1 MNGRDELRELWCS
14 QRYAGAARGEELV
27 KLVEKRMRHFD
38 RAILVRNLL
47 ECAAAVVVAALITQ
61 LAVRAHGLQRAGFIV
76 IAASAVWIVYYL
88 LRYGRGPA
96 NADPDQDLNAF
107 KRALL
112 ERYDRQIRLLKS
124 VKYWYLLPPYIG
136 LLIESAGQLLNDAR
150 VGQLPWHDFLLPL
163 FYTAFFAFV
172 WWLNEVHAVARLRT
186 ERSRVLSLAG
196 EPNDSERVS

>member
-14 QRYAGAARGEELV
+14 QPYTGATKGEELV

-47 ECAAAVVVAALITQ
+47 ECVAAVVVAALFT
-61 LAVRAHGLQRAGFIV
+61 LFAVRAHGLQRAGFIV

-88 LRYGRGPA
+88 LRYGHGPA

-136 LLIESAGQLLNDAR
+136 LLIESAGELLNDAK
-150 VGQLPWHDFLLPL
+150 VGQLPWRDFLLPL
-163 FYTAFFAFV
+163 FYTAFFAFG
-172 WWLNEVHAVARLRT
+172 WWLNEVYAVARLRT
-186 ERSRVLSLAG
+186 ERSRLLSLAG
-196 EPNDSERVS
+196 EPNDSKRVS

>member
-14 QRYAGAARGEELV
+14 QPYAGVAKGEELV
-27 KLVEKRMRHFD
+27 KLVAKRTQHFD
-38 RAILVRNLL
+38 RAILVRNML
-47 ECAAAVVVAALITQ
+47 ECTAAVVVAALLTQ

-136 LLIESAGQLLNDAR
+136 LLIESAGKLLNDAK
-150 VGQLPWHDFLLPL
+150 VGQLPWRDFLLPL
-163 FYTAFFAFV
+163 FYTAFFAFG

-186 ERSRVLSLAG
+186 ERSRLLSLADG
-196 EPNDSERVS
+196 PNDSDA